1 GEVQAS
7 GQRYDDAAN
16 KTRLGGYT
24 LVNLYASA
32 RLARD
37 YQVVARLD
45 NLADKNY
52 TLANG
57 YATPGRM
64 LYVGLKWAPQY

>member
-1 GEVQAS
+1 MQAS

-16 KTRLGGYT
+16 IRRLGGYT
-24 LVNLYASA
+24 LLNLYAST

-52 TLANG
+52 ELARG
-57 YATPGRM
+57 YATAGRAF
-64 LYVGLKWAPQY
+64 YVGLKWAPSH